1 MTKKICFI
9 FLLISAS
16 ISMCLMSNTYSRYVS
31 DTTGNIDI
39 LFAKWQ
45 ILVNQNDITSANSSE
60 ISFEP
65 VIEASENVK
74 TDTIAPTSKGHFDID
89 IDPSNVEVSFNYT
102 INLSIENED
111 IPDLM
116 ITKYA
121 ILPNDYTEGDEIS
134 VVSLEGNAITNTLDF
149 DNTTENFSFKSFT
162 VRVYFEWYEGENEQ
176 MNDESDTS
184 AANSVDS
191 FKINASISFEQ
202 KA

>member
-45 ILVNQNDITSANSSE
+45 ILVNQNDITSASSSE

-65 VIEASENVK
+65 IIEANDNVK
-74 TDTIAPTSKGHFDID
+74 TATMAPTSKGYFDID
-89 IDPSNVEVSFNYT
+89 VDPSNVEVSFNYT
-102 INLSIENED
+102 INLSIENEN
-111 IPDLM
+111 IPDLV

-121 ILPNDYTEGDEIS
+121 ILPDDYTEGDEVDVIN
-134 VVSLEGNAITNTLDF
+134 LETTVITNTLDF
-149 DNTTENFSFKSFT
+149 DNTTEDFSFKPFT
-162 VRVYFEWYEGENEQ
+162 VRVYFEWYEGEDEQ
-176 MNDESDTS
+176 MNDESDTN
-184 AANSVDS
+184 AANSADS
-191 FKINASISFEQ
+191 FKINANISFEQ

>member
-45 ILVNQNDITSANSSE
+45 ILVNQNDITSASSSE

-65 VIEASENVK
+65 IIEANDNVK
-74 TDTIAPTSKGHFDID
+74 TATMAPTSKGYFDID
-89 IDPSNVEVSFNYT
+89 VDPSNVEVSFNYT
-102 INLSIENED
+102 INLSIENEN
-111 IPDLM
+111 IPDLV

-121 ILPNDYTEGDEIS
+121 ILPEDYTEGDEVDVIN
-134 VVSLEGNAITNTLDF
+134 LETTVITNTLDF
-149 DNTTENFSFKSFT
+149 DNTTEDFSFKPFT
-162 VRVYFEWYEGENEQ
+162 VRVYFEWYEGEDEQ
-176 MNDESDTS
+176 MNDESDTN
-184 AANSVDS
+184 AANSADS

>member
-16 ISMCLMSNTYSRYVS
+16 ISMCLMSNTYSRYVY

-39 LFAKWQ
+39 LFANWQ
-45 ILVNQNDITSANSSE
+45 ILVNQNDITTSNSSA

-65 VIEASENVK
+65 VIEANYNIKSNTV
-74 TDTIAPTSKGHFDID
+74 APTSKGHFDID
-89 IDPSNVEVSFNYT
+89 IDPSNVEVSFNST
-102 INLSIENED
+102 INLSIEHEN

-116 ITKYA
+116 ITKYS
-121 ILPNDYTEGDEIS
+121 IIPKDYTEGDELEVIN
-134 VVSLEGNAITNTLDF
+134 LEGTSITNTLDF
-149 DNTTENFSFKSFT
+149 DNTTENFSFKPFT

-176 MNDESDTS
+176 MNDESDTN
-184 AANSVDS
+184 AANSADS
-191 FKINASISFEQ
+191 FKINANISFEQ